1 MYPLNVQLP
10 AGAGFAVANDADE
23 HQTLTDAGYL
33 PAIEVSPLLA
43 QAEVSPLLA
52 QAEALGIKVDK
63 RWSDKRLADEI
74 AKAV

>member
-33 PAIEVSPLLA
+33 PAIEAAPVP
-43 QAEVSPLLA
+43 V
-52 QAEALGIKVDK
+52 GKVGKRWGDK
-63 RWSDKRLADEI
+63 RPADDI
-74 AKAV
+74 TKAV

>member
-33 PAIEVSPLLA
+33 PALVVDAPQTSGTADL
-43 QAEVSPLLA
+43 QD

-63 RWSDKRLADEI
+63 RWSDKRLAEEI
-74 AKAV
+74 TKAV

>member
-10 AGAGFAVANDADE
+10 AGAGFALANDADE

-43 QAEVSPLLA
+43 QAE
-52 QAEALGIKVDK
+52 ALGIKVDK
-63 RWSDKRLADEI
+63 RWSDKRLAEEI